1 MSSTNESADAV
12 GYHRLAL
19 MLVVMGLLFG
29 VDTLAGIAVIWR
41 LWPLL
46 ITILGIGFVGIFARR
61 GRREA
66 TYLAVG
72 VYLICFSGLAIYCSF
87 TTWTALAWLWP
98 LFIAFMGL
106 TLLAVVTFC
115 RRGRL
120 MLLLGLLLV
129 SLSAVFFFVFA
140 LSPAYWW
147 VIFVLAG
154 ISILIAERAR

>member
-1 MSSTNESADAV
+1 MSSPNRSADAV

-19 MLVVMGLLFG
+19 MLVVIGLLFG
-29 VDTLAGIAVIWR
+29 IDTLAGIAVIWR

-46 ITILGIGFVGIFARR
+46 ITIMGIGFLGIFAKR

-66 TYLAVG
+66 PYLAVG
-72 VYLICFSGLAIYCSF
+72 VYLVCFSGLALYCSF
-87 TTWTALAWLWP
+87 TTWTALAMLWP
-98 LFIAFMGL
+98 LFITFMGL
-106 TLLAVVTFC
+106 TLLAVVIFC

-120 MLLLGLLLV
+120 VLLLSLLLI
-129 SLSAVFFFVFA
+129 SLSAAFFFVFS
-140 LSPAYWW
+140 LSPAFWW